1 VETKTDVALVGSMV
15 DISPFATNLILPIL
29 LLLPGLLGLKVFLY
43 RADRVDAYS
52 RLDAIIYSIG
62 ISIVSFLL
70 LYGAYGLYL
79 WSFPTFQDV
88 QFSSLPLLIG
98 LYLGHVGVSSAL
110 GYVAG
115 RVSNRRDSG
124 GRDTTRKEIWDYAFD
139 EIYSDSRVRVFTNA
153 GSEIEGTVVRAG
165 QPLQSRDLI
174 LASPY
179 ELKDEDSQDKK
190 RAVSL
195 GDYTYIHEQAVS
207 HIGFFEDLN
216 EDLDLETLRQLGYA
230 PVEPGKV
237 EEPDEDVDEELE
249 KELQQE
255 LEEDSEAE
263 EVE

>member
-1 VETKTDVALVGSMV
+1 MV

-29 LLLPGLLGLKVFLY
+29 LLLPGLLGLKVFLL

-62 ISIVSFLL
+62 ISIVSVLI
-70 LYGAYGLYL
+70 LYGGYGISL
-79 WSFPTFQDV
+79 WSLPTFEDV
-88 QFSSLPLLIG
+88 QFSSLPILIG
-98 LYLGHVGVSSAL
+98 LYLSHVGVSSLL
-110 GYVAG
+110 GEIAG
-115 RVSNRRDSG
+115 RVANRRDSD

-139 EIYSDSRVRVFTNA
+139 EIYSDSRVKVFTNA

-179 ELKDEDSQDKK
+179 ELKDVDGQDKTK
-190 RAVSL
+190 AVSL
-195 GDYTYIHEQAVS
+195 GEYTYIHEQAVS

-237 EEPDEDVDEELE
+237 EDVDEEVDEELE

-255 LEEDSEAE
+255 LKEEGVTDPEEDA
-263 EVE
+263 